1 MTNASSARNLRLAA
15 GAAGVGL
22 ALVGTS
28 MLTSFGAKLK
38 DPFEGETFKF
48 PKDLANIDH
57 WIQFSAEETK
67 GAAVGAAE
75 SFLGSGS
82 LVGSSI
88 IGGHIFLP
96 MTNNLSTDYHP
107 TYSTP
112 DLGMAAGSVLKPF
125 DRALYGNN
133 DLGNDAQAG
142 AALAGVGLTG
152 LGAAISGGVGQGAL
166 NTLGSLGVTG
176 DALGA
181 ALKVFGGIAQ
191 NPHKIVLFTGVD
203 FRDHT
208 FSWKLS
214 PRNREES
221 DAIQNIIQMF
231 TYYSHPELVAG
242 GLFFKYPEFFRIKFH
257 HPEYLFELRPS
268 VCTGIRVNYHTN
280 GIPSYIRDA
289 DGTGIP
295 APSEVELSVSF
306 KETEIIT
313 KQFLNKERISVTPR
327 AQQERPIMQPIAT
340 GQAVE
345 GGFVG
350 QNGET
355 VGTPTYKPGA

>member
-1 MTNASSARNLRLAA
+1 MANASSARNLRLAA

-67 GAAVGAAE
+67 GTAVGAAE

-112 DLGMAAGSVLKPF
+112 DLNMAAGSVLKPF

-133 DLGNDAQAG
+133 DIESSAAVGAG
-142 AALAGVGLTG
+142 LAGVG
-152 LGAAISGGVGQGAL
+152 AAILKGAGAGIEQKISA
-166 NTLGSLGVTG
+166 LGIDNNAV
-176 DALGA
+176 GA
-181 ALKVFGGIAQ
+181 ALKVFGGVAQ

-221 DAIQNIIQMF
+221 NAIQNIIQMF

-313 KQFLNKERISVTPR
+313 KQFLNPLDRMLVTQKNNPVETPPNPNVGLPVENLGGTIR
-327 AQQERPIMQPIAT
+327 TGNSGVPIADM
-340 GQAVE
+340 
-345 GGFVG
+345 
-350 QNGET
+350 
-355 VGTPTYKPGA
+355 

>member
-1 MTNASSARNLRLAA
+1 MANASSARNLRLAA

-67 GAAVGAAE
+67 GTEVGAAE

-112 DLGMAAGSVLKPF
+112 DLNMAAGSVLKPF

-133 DLGNDAQAG
+133 DIESSAAVGAG
-142 AALAGVGLTG
+142 LAGVG
-152 LGAAISGGVGQGAL
+152 AAILKGAGAGIEQKL
-166 NTLGSLGVTG
+166 SALGIDNNAV
-176 DALGA
+176 GA
-181 ALKVFGGIAQ
+181 ALKVFGGVAQ

-221 DAIQNIIQMF
+221 NAIQNIIQMF

-327 AQQERPIMQPIAT
+327 AQQERPIMQPLAT

-355 VGTPTYKPGA
+355 VGTPTYQPGA

>member
-1 MTNASSARNLRLAA
+1 MANASSARNLRLAA

-67 GAAVGAAE
+67 GTAVGAAE

-112 DLGMAAGSVLKPF
+112 DLNMAAGSVLKPF

-133 DLGNDAQAG
+133 DIESSAAVGAG
-142 AALAGVGLTG
+142 LAGVG
-152 LGAAISGGVGQGAL
+152 AAILKGA
-166 NTLGSLGVTG
+166 
-176 DALGA
+176 GA
-181 ALKVFGGIAQ
+181 GIEQ
-191 NPHKIVLFTGVD
+191 KISKSKRRKYFTCI
-203 FRDHT
+203 F
-208 FSWKLS
+208 
-214 PRNREES
+214 
-221 DAIQNIIQMF
+221 
-231 TYYSHPELVAG
+231 
-242 GLFFKYPEFFRIKFH
+242 
-257 HPEYLFELRPS
+257 
-268 VCTGIRVNYHTN
+268 
-280 GIPSYIRDA
+280 YIC
-289 DGTGIP
+289 
-295 APSEVELSVSF
+295 
-306 KETEIIT
+306 
-313 KQFLNKERISVTPR
+313 
-327 AQQERPIMQPIAT
+327 
-340 GQAVE
+340 
-345 GGFVG
+345 
-350 QNGET
+350 
-355 VGTPTYKPGA
+355 